1 MEYAPQSIGSTDR
14 VQQLTVKNLEQDER
28 QIMNNRL
35 LVTGLQIETL
45 NPALV
50 VTGSVYKHPR
60 KMEFLM
66 RVIGV
71 DGISIRVFGSG
82 EGGGGKAAVNGYD
95 KMRACV
101 LFDPDTMKQ
110 HFAFAAP
117 KCALIPAPL

>member
-82 EGGGGKAAVNGYD
+82 EGGGKSRGEW
-95 KMRACV
+95 
-101 LFDPDTMKQ
+101 L
-110 HFAFAAP
+110 
-117 KCALIPAPL
+117 